1 MFARSARVSE
11 AAPPASTLSAG
22 GEGTVESGLGW
33 VCWLFPKLDLRGSY
47 MGIGE
52 DSEDGSIA
60 MDHDLARL
68 RGCVVSRN
76 FEALISEI
84 VFFRIFFFF
93 SDPFGR
99 EHNFQLDFPW

>member
-11 AAPPASTLSAG
+11 APPPASTLSAG

-33 VCWLFPKLDLRGSY
+33 FGWLFARLLDLRGSY
-47 MGIGE
+47 IGIGE

-68 RGCVVSRN
+68 RRCVYT
-76 FEALISEI
+76 EL
-84 VFFRIFFFF
+84 
-93 SDPFGR
+93 
-99 EHNFQLDFPW
+99 